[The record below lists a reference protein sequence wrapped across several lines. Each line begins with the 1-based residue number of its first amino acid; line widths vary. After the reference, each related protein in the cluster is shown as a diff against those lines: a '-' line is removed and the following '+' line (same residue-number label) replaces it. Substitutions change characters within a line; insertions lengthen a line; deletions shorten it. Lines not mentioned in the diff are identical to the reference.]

1 MEDSM
6 SVQCPA
12 LVAADVALAEE
23 IQATAEE
30 ASRSR
35 ISRYTFSDCRQ
46 HISWQRPGLLIL
58 VVANLGDWQSVTGVV
73 SERALRRS
81 PLAVVIVYADGLAD
95 GGALARLAPQ
105 TVGQV
110 AWPEAA
116 SNLRDFMRA
125 VPPAI
130 EDESPREQIADR
142 LRAMTPSL
150 ARHASML
157 AVAAAHDLTVLLT
170 GETGTGKTFLARV
183 LHEFSSRRQH
193 PFLMVPC
200 GAQPAHL
207 FESCFFGHVKGAFTD
222 ALQSQ
227 KGKFVAAGKGTILL
241 DEIDT
246 LGMEQQAGLLR
257 VIETGE
263 FEAVGSH
270 VTVRSEARII
280 AASNR
285 NLDEC
290 VWQGKF
296 RQDLY
301 YRLNVLSFHLPPL
314 RERPEDVALLARGL
328 AAHFSSRFGKELI
341 DISPD
346 ALAVLQSHHWP
357 GNIRQLENVMQ
368 QAVMLSDGPVL
379 RLSDL
384 PESVRRASDDSPVGQ
399 EYAPMS
405 LPIRAAAPHVNGVG
419 HPPGNSLMQS
429 RSEYERTLIQR
440 TLKDCRFN
448 RSHAARKLGISRVT
462 LHKKIKQYGLV
473 NDRAGEKF

>member
-1 MEDSM
+1 MP
-6 SVQCPA
+6 VQCPT
-12 LVAADVALAEE
+12 LVAADLALAEE
-23 IQATAEE
+23 IQTTAEE
-30 ASRSR
+30 ASCSR
-35 ISRYTFSDCRQ
+35 VSRYTFPDCRQ

-58 VVANLGDWQSVTGVV
+58 VAANPGDWQLVAGVV
-73 SERALRRS
+73 CEKALRRS
-81 PLAVVIVYADGLAD
+81 PLTVVIVYAAGLAD
-95 GGALARLAPQ
+95 GGALSRLAPL
-105 TVGQV
+105 TVGHI

-116 SNLRDFMRA
+116 SDLRDFVRA
-125 VPPAI
+125 VPPAS

-285 NLDEC
+285 DLDES
-290 VWQGKF
+290 VSQRTF

-314 RERPEDVALLARGL
+314 RERSEDVPLLARGL
-328 AAHFSSRFGKELI
+328 AAHFSSRFGKALM

-346 ALAVLQSHHWP
+346 VLVVLQSHNWP
-357 GNIRQLENVMQ
+357 GNIRQLENIIQ
-368 QAVMLSDGPVL
+368 QAVMVSNGPVL
-379 RLSDL
+379 NLSDL
-384 PESVRRASDDSPVGQ
+384 PESVRRTAGVSRVGQ
-399 EYAPMS
+399 QYAAERP
-405 LPIRAAAPHVNGVG
+405 PITVAATHVNGVE
-419 HPPGNSLMQS
+419 HRPGSSLMQS

-440 TLKDCRFN
+440 TLEECRFN
-448 RSHAARKLGISRVT
+448 RSHTARKLGISRVT

-473 NDRAGEKF
+473 DDRAGEKS